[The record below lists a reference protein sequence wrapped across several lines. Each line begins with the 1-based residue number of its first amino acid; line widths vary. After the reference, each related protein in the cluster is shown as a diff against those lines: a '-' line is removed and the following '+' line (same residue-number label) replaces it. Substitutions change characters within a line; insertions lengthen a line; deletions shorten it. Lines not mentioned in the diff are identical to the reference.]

1 MTCCDED
8 DFDFNVIDSQIVW
21 DEDNKDLLLLELDT
35 EKIIL
40 TDDGD
45 IVLTKPDN
53 MQVEEKQIV
62 PLSDDVVMLP
72 PEEDM
77 ADIVST
83 RNIVLKRKIKNNE
96 LAQIKKRKN
105 ETDILVR
112 GIPAIES
119 ELTLPAIESGATLT
133 AIMPP
138 STDPLANV
146 DISTMQS
153 LPWVDFKTVLDNT
166 ESSRREQVILDILQ
180 SNMPGSDDDV
190 YYVDHDP
197 ETNTFS
203 IKIDESSDEIQ
214 DFIEGILII
223 DTQFRLQYL
232 SVKERQTLI
241 KKRKLRIK
249 ESRKN
254 YNANK
259 AAEVLEKKLSASEK
273 KRD

>member
-83 RNIVLKRKIKNNE
+83 RNIVLKKKIKNNE

-119 ELTLPAIESGATLT
+119 ELTLPAIESGATLP

-138 STDPLANV
+138 STGPLANV

-180 SNMPGSDDDV
+180 SNMPSSDDDV

>member
-83 RNIVLKRKIKNNE
+83 RNIVLKKKIKNNE

-112 GIPAIES
+112 GILAIES
-119 ELTLPAIESGATLT
+119 ELTLPAIESGATLP

-138 STDPLANV
+138 STGPLANV

-180 SNMPGSDDDV
+180 SNMPSSDDDV